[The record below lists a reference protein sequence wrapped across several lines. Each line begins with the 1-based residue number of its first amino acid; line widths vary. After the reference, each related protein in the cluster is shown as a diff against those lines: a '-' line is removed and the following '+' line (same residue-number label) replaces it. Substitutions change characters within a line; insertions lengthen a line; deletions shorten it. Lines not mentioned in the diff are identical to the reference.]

1 MKCISELRLID
12 LRVGCII
19 EYCNY
24 QGGTDVKL
32 YPLMMNIEG
41 KSVAVVGG
49 GKVALR
55 KVRSLLECGAKVTVI
70 SPVLELELLELS
82 EDGAIHWIAKLFS
95 DKLFD
100 DIPNLTLVFGTTD
113 DRDVNVNIFRA
124 AVERRVPCNIADVP
138 DLCSFT
144 VPAVVSRGDLTI
156 AISTGGA
163 SPALARRT
171 REKLE
176 GCFGSEYIPFTQI
189 LGELRQEVLS
199 LGGTSDENK
208 NLFMRIVDSELLQAI
223 KENDRNRAK
232 TVLRSLIP
240 ESVNPGPIVDRAM
253 QTPDGGGT

>member
-1 MKCISELRLID
+1 M
-12 LRVGCII
+12 
-19 EYCNY
+19 
-24 QGGTDVKL
+24 KL

-55 KVRSLLECGAKVTVI
+55 KVRSLLECGANVTVI

-82 EDGAIHWIAKLFS
+82 EKGSIKWIAKLFS

-100 DIPNLTLVFGTTD
+100 DIPNLALVFGTTD
-113 DRDVNVNIFRA
+113 DREVNVNIFRA
-124 AVERRVPCNIADVP
+124 AVERRIPCNIADVP

-176 GCFGSEYIPFTQI
+176 GRFGPEYVPFTQI
-189 LGELRQEVLS
+189 LGELRQEVLN
-199 LGGTSDENK
+199 LGGSPDKNK
-208 NLFMRIVDSELLQAI
+208 NLFMQIVDSELLQAI
-223 KENDRNRAK
+223 KGNDSSRAK
-232 TVLRSLIP
+232 TVLRSLLP
-240 ESVNPGPIVDRAM
+240 ERVDPDPIVDRAM
-253 QTPDGGGT
+253 RAIDGGGT